1 MTRSARSIRLLPP
14 FVLAVVLAAGCDV
27 LGRREPRTVPAPDR
41 PDLQSVLT
49 DEQGGRDRFVAAA
62 AEYRAYL
69 AHHPEDADAH
79 FEMGVLLQ
87 DSLADSAEALYHFRV
102 FLDAAPDSEKAALA
116 REYVAKAGERL
127 AGAAAKSAGHAASDT
142 TSKEELTKHI
152 EGLNRRLASMDADRT
167 ALSNQVATLERE
179 NASLLEDI
187 SSLRRMLV
195 AVRTGAD
202 VAASGPR
209 KVPELTTKR
218 LDAPTPA
225 RTPSPSESPA
235 NRRGTYKVKRGDSL
249 WSIAQLMYGDA
260 SRNTDIRRANP
271 GKIGPNDSL
280 TEGDV
285 LIIP

>member
-1 MTRSARSIRLLPP
+1 MTRPARPSRLLPP
-14 FVLAVVLAAGCDV
+14 LGLALVVAAGCDV
-27 LGRREPRTVPAPDR
+27 CGRRDARTVSAPDR

-49 DEQGGRDRFVAAA
+49 DERGGRDRFAAA
-62 AEYRAYL
+62 AAGYRAYL

-79 FEMGVLLQ
+79 FEMGVLLE
-87 DSLADSAEALYHFRV
+87 DSLADSAEALFHFRV

-116 REYVAKAGERL
+116 REYVAKAGKRL
-127 AGAAAKSAGHAASDT
+127 AGDAAKSAGRATDS

-152 EGLNRRLASMDADRT
+152 EGLNRRLASLDADRA

-179 NASLLEDI
+179 NASLLDDI

-202 VAASGPR
+202 VAGSGPR
-209 KVPELTTKR
+209 KVPELTSKT
-218 LDAPTPA
+218 LDAPKPTTPA
-225 RTPSPSESPA
+225 PSPSDSPA

>member
-1 MTRSARSIRLLPP
+1 MTRSARLPRLLPSLG
-14 FVLAVVLAAGCDV
+14 LAVVIAAGCDV
-27 LGRREPRTVPAPDR
+27 LERRNARIVSAPDR

-79 FEMGVLLQ
+79 FELGVLLE
-87 DSLADSAEALYHFRV
+87 DSLADSAEALFHFRV
-102 FLDAAPDSEKAALA
+102 FLDAAPNSEKAALA
-116 REYVAKAGERL
+116 REYVEKAGKRL
-127 AGAAAKSAGHAASDT
+127 AGAAAKSATHATDT

-152 EGLNRRLASMDADRT
+152 EGLNRRLASIDADRT

-179 NASLLEDI
+179 NASLLDDI

-218 LDAPTPA
+218 LDAPTPT
-225 RTPSPSESPA
+225 RTASPANSPA

>member
-1 MTRSARSIRLLPP
+1 MIHPARPFRLLASLG
-14 FVLAVVLAAGCDV
+14 LALVVAAGCDV
-27 LGRREPRTVPAPDR
+27 FGRRGARIVSAPDR

-49 DEQGGRDRFVAAA
+49 DEQGGRDRFAVAAA
-62 AEYRAYL
+62 GYRAYL

-79 FEMGVLLQ
+79 FEMGVLLE
-87 DSLADSAEALYHFRV
+87 DSLADSAEALFHFRL

-116 REYVAKAGERL
+116 REYAEKASKRLADNAAKA
-127 AGAAAKSAGHAASDT
+127 ATTATDT

-152 EGLNRRLASMDADRT
+152 EGLNRRLASLDADRT

-179 NASLLEDI
+179 NASLLDDI

-209 KVPELTTKR
+209 KVPELTSKT
-218 LDAPTPA
+218 LDAPKPA
-225 RTPSPSESPA
+225 HTPSPADSPA